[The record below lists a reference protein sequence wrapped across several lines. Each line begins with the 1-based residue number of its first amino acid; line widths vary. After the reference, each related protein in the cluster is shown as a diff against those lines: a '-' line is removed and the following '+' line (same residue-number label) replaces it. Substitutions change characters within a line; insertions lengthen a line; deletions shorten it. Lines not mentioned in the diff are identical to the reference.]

1 MTLERQSCRWTAA
14 EENQDGAVTGAQW
27 VEVELVD
34 TCRWTGKSM
43 HVRSDGGVLRAEVW
57 PSSETSILRTG
68 NDLEHLIG
76 VCR

>member
-1 MTLERQSCRWTAA
+1 MTLEGQSCRWIAT

-43 HVRSDGGVLRAEVW
+43 HVRSDG
-57 PSSETSILRTG
+57 
-68 NDLEHLIG
+68 
-76 VCR
+76 VCCGRRSGRHPKRVFCERGMIWNI